1 MANKNAFGVVL
12 PSRTT
17 DPQGF
22 YKDRLVKLL
31 TSGKYP
37 KLTIAGL
44 DDPTVS
50 RGIDYAGP
58 GNLLTFGSARN
69 HDVNWIERPEY
80 ACERGLTPIYVD
92 LTTQWNNVVASLDKY
107 YNEKYPREVSLY
119 ISDGRKVKINDGFIQ
134 VGYDVVS
141 YATFKSPAYKVV
153 DTFTAADLRA
163 IVAALV

>member
-12 PSRTT
+12 PTNP
-17 DPQGF
+17 DDFKF
-22 YKDRLVKLL
+22 YKRCLVNLI
-31 TSGKYP
+31 TSDKYS

-44 DDPTVS
+44 DSPEVK
-50 RGIDYAGP
+50 RGIDYATP
-58 GNLLTFGSARN
+58 GSIITFGSARN
-69 HDVNWIERPEY
+69 HDVNWIERETY
-80 ACERGLTPIYVD
+80 ACERGLSPVFVD
-92 LTTQWNNVVASLDKY
+92 LHTEWSRVVGALDKY